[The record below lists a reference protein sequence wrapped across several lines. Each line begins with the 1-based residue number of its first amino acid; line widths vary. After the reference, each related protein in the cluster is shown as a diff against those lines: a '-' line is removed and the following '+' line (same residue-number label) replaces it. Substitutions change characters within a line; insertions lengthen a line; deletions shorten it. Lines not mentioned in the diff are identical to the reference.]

1 MTPNE
6 LATAPRRDADGS
18 GDDDLAGALVDAVA
32 RLDRTV
38 STDEVRRSLA
48 AYDGD
53 SSVDRV
59 RSVATGFG
67 LVVVDGG
74 AATDRSTT
82 VDVDGHRLLLSPS
95 ASFLADEEELGTRG
109 TLGRRLRVVRSGY
122 VLSILAG
129 AALTVP
135 GLVVAGLAR
144 TFVDRYLIGGS
155 DDWLPVVFIG
165 LAAALV
171 VQVVLG
177 GVQNLTLNR
186 LSRKMAIHMM
196 AESMWHTMRLP
207 IRYFVSRPAGDT
219 AYAIALNDRI
229 SWQLGGQLS
238 YAAMGGVI
246 AIVYGAFLLR
256 YDVLLTAVT
265 LTLTVASII
274 TVRWSSKRLRPLNRE
289 MVEAQAA
296 TSGTAA
302 SGISAIESLKANGA
316 ENDLFRRFIARYE
329 SVLTIDQRRT
339 KKGMIAS
346 ALPDLFNALIVA
358 AVISLGAVQVLAGR
372 LTLGSLVA
380 FQALLFGFLSSVLR
394 LVRTAGAFQ
403 SLVGRCHQLDQLLR
417 EPIASEV
424 AARDAGLDDRAMARR
439 LSGRLEVR
447 NLRFGYG
454 DDDPLIDDLS
464 FTVEP
469 GRRVALVGGSGSGKS
484 TVARL
489 VTGQLDPWGGQ
500 VLLDGVPRHRVPAN
514 VLAHSV
520 AYVQQ
525 EILLFAGTV
534 SENVTMWDPTVPAAA
549 IERAARDASILLDV
563 MAAPGGLEAVV
574 SEGGR
579 NLSGGQRQRLE
590 LARALA
596 TNPRLVVLDEATSA
610 LDAVTEAEVDANLR
624 RRGCAC
630 LIIAHRLSTIRD
642 SDEIIVLDQGR
653 VVERGTHDRLL
664 AAGGAYARLVGELA

>member
-1 MTPNE
+1 MTPDE
-6 LATAPRRDADGS
+6 LATAPRRDADGNR
-18 GDDDLAGALVDAVA
+18 DDALAGALVDALA
-32 RLDRTV
+32 RLDRTI
-38 STDEVRRSLA
+38 SIDEVRRSLA

-53 SSVDRV
+53 SSVDRA
-59 RSVATGFG
+59 RSVATGLG
-67 LVVVDGG
+67 LVVADAGD
-74 AATDRSTT
+74 ANDRGIT

-95 ASFLADEEELGTRG
+95 PSFLADEEELGTRG

-135 GLVVAGLAR
+135 GLVVAGLSR

-155 DDWLPVVFIG
+155 DDWLRVVFLG

-186 LSRKMAIHMM
+186 LSRKIAIHMM

-246 AIVYGAFLLR
+246 AIVYGAFLLW
-256 YDVLLTAVT
+256 YDVVLTAVT
-265 LTLTVASII
+265 LALTVASII
-274 TVRWSSKRLRPLNRE
+274 TVRWSSKRLRPLNRQ

-296 TSGTAA
+296 ASGTAA

-316 ENDLFRRFIARYE
+316 ENDLFRRFVARYD

-339 KKGMIAS
+339 KKGHIAS

-358 AVISLGAVQVLAGR
+358 AVITVGALQVLAGR

-394 LVRTAGAFQ
+394 LVRTAGVFQ

-417 EPIASEV
+417 EPTASDV
-424 AARDAGLDDRAMARR
+424 AARDAGLDDPAMAKR

-454 DDDPLIDDLS
+454 DDAPLIDDLS

-525 EILLFAGTV
+525 EILLFEGTV
-534 SENVTMWDPTVPAAA
+534 SDNVTMWDPTVPAAA
-549 IERAARDASILLDV
+549 IERAA
-563 MAAPGGLEAVV
+563 
-574 SEGGR
+574 
-579 NLSGGQRQRLE
+579 
-590 LARALA
+590 
-596 TNPRLVVLDEATSA
+596 
-610 LDAVTEAEVDANLR
+610 
-624 RRGCAC
+624 
-630 LIIAHRLSTIRD
+630 H
-642 SDEIIVLDQGR
+642 
-653 VVERGTHDRLL
+653 
-664 AAGGAYARLVGELA
+664 

>member
-18 GDDDLAGALVDAVA
+18 GDDDLAGALVDALA

-67 LVVVDGG
+67 LVVADGG

-155 DDWLPVVFIG
+155 DDWLPVVFLG

-339 KKGMIAS
+339 KKGH
-346 ALPDLFNALIVA
+346 DR
-358 AVISLGAVQVLAGR
+358 LGAAGPVQRAHRRRGHLPRRGAGAGR
-372 LTLGSLVA
+372 PA
-380 FQALLFGFLSSVLR
+380 
-394 LVRTAGAFQ
+394 
-403 SLVGRCHQLDQLLR
+403 H
-417 EPIASEV
+417 
-424 AARDAGLDDRAMARR
+424 ARVARR
-439 LSGRLEVR
+439 LPGA
-447 NLRFGYG
+447 
-454 DDDPLIDDLS
+454 PL
-464 FTVEP
+464 
-469 GRRVALVGGSGSGKS
+469 
-484 TVARL
+484 
-489 VTGQLDPWGGQ
+489 
-500 VLLDGVPRHRVPAN
+500 RVPE
-514 VLAHSV
+514 L
-520 AYVQQ
+520 
-525 EILLFAGTV
+525 G
-534 SENVTMWDPTVPAAA
+534 
-549 IERAARDASILLDV
+549 
-563 MAAPGGLEAVV
+563 AAPGSHRRRVPEPRRPVPPARSAAARTDRVRRRRPGCGTRRPRDGQAAVGAARGPQPALRLRRRRPADRRPLV
-574 SEGGR
+574 HRRTRPPGR
-579 NLSGGQRQRLE
+579 ARGRQRQRQVDRGPPRDRP
-590 LARALA
+590 ARPVGRAGPA
-596 TNPRLVVLDEATSA
+596 
-610 LDAVTEAEVDANLR
+610 R
-624 RRGCAC
+624 RRPSAPRAGQRPRP
-630 LIIAHRLSTIRD
+630 L
-642 SDEIIVLDQGR
+642 GR
-653 VVERGTHDRLL
+653 VR
-664 AAGGAYARLVGELA
+664 AAGDPAVRGHGERQRHHVGPHGPGGGDRASRTGRVDPGST

>member
-18 GDDDLAGALVDAVA
+18 GDDDLAGALVDALA

-59 RSVATGFG
+59 RSVATGLG
-67 LVVVDGG
+67 LVVADGG
-74 AATDRSTT
+74 DATDRSTT

-155 DDWLPVVFIG
+155 DDWLPVVFLG

-424 AARDAGLDDRAMARR
+424 AARDAGLDDPAMAKR

-525 EILLFAGTV
+525 EILLFEGTV
-534 SENVTMWDPTVPAAA
+534 SDNVTMWDPTVPAAA
-549 IERAARDASILLDV
+549 IERAARDASILARRDGRARRPRGRRERGRSQPV
-563 MAAPGGLEAVV
+563 RRPTAAPRAGARPGHEPAT
-574 SEGGR
+574 GR
-579 NLSGGQRQRLE
+579 ARRGDERARRRDRSRGRRQPPPARL
-590 LARALA
+590 RVPDHRPPPVDD
-596 TNPRLVVLDEATSA
+596 PRLRGDHRPRPGPRRGTRHPRRAA
-610 LDAVTEAEVDANLR
+610 GR
-624 RRGCAC
+624 RR
-630 LIIAHRLSTIRD
+630 RLRPS
-642 SDEIIVLDQGR
+642 
-653 VVERGTHDRLL
+653 RG
-664 AAGGAYARLVGELA
+664 